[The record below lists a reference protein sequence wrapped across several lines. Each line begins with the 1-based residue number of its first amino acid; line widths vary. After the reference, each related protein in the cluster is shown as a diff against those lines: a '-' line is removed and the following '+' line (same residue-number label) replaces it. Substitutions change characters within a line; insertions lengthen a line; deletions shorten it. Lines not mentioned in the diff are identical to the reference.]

1 MKSFIIALFTIIPL
15 LCQSQTLQNKKSINK
30 DLHYSINSMGGD
42 ISGDDGSLSFSIG
55 QVNYLT
61 YDKNN
66 TVISEGIQQPLIISI
81 KPVEIIEQEEI
92 LSMATYP
99 NPASDYFIIEAS
111 SYTNRSL
118 KYHLTDL
125 NGNHLKEGLI
135 EEPGATVDISRLAV
149 AIYLLNITDNDQH
162 IKTFRIIKK

>member
-1 MKSFIIALFTIIPL
+1 M
-15 LCQSQTLQNKKSINK
+15 LCQSQTLQNNRSNANKDFQFSINAT
-30 DLHYSINSMGGD
+30 GGD
-42 ISGDDGSLSFSIG
+42 ISGDDGSVSYSIG

-61 YDKNN
+61 YNKNN
-66 TVISEGIQQPLIISI
+66 TVISEGIQQPLIISV
-81 KPVEIIEQEEI
+81 KPIEIIEQVEV

-99 NPASDYFIIEAS
+99 NPTSNYFTIEAS

-125 NGNHLKEGLI
+125 NGNHIKEGRI
-135 EEPGATVDISRLAV
+135 EKPGATVDISRLAV